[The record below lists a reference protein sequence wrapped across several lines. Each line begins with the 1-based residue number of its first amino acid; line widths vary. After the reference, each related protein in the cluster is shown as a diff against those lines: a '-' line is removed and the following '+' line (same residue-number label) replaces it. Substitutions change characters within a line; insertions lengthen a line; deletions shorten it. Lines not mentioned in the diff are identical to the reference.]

1 MTRISTRSI
10 SVIALAGVL
19 FVGSLTGVFT
29 ASQAPVVQTPAAQ
42 GESQS
47 ASPQSRPSPES
58 RIPNPESRPAAQL
71 ATMQQ
76 YCVSCHNDRT
86 KVAGVSFQGITPESV
101 GQHADVLEKA
111 VRKMRGRVM
120 PPPGARQPDGAA
132 LDSLVAYLEDSLDK
146 AAGKAHLSDQV
157 VLHRLNRKEYANAVR
172 DLLAVDIDASELLP
186 ADDIAEGFDNIATAL
201 QVSPSF
207 IEQYVIAARAVA
219 VKAVGR
225 PDARAGGWT
234 FRAPPGN
241 QLTHVAG
248 LPLGTR
254 GGILAKVDLPS
265 DGEYQVDVADIVT
278 HIWGNGMEFENP
290 LVVTLDNKLV
300 YETVIGGEE
309 DMKLY
314 DQVQNGALD
323 RVNARLKK
331 IRFFATAGPHKIG
344 VAFKRRTFAESD
356 DQLQMFARGGG
367 QDRLYRVNSFQLQ
380 GPFDA
385 KGISATPSRERIFT
399 CKPDSA
405 DAQEGPASAAA
416 AARSRRS
423 SPEVATSDV
432 ACARQIITSLATRA
446 YRRPVSAD
454 DVNELLQY
462 YEEGAKEGGF
472 EGGVRSALTGL
483 LASPFFL
490 YRGERVPAN
499 LRPGEAYAI
508 SDLELA
514 SKLSFFLWNTI
525 PDEEL
530 LKLAVDGKLSDPA
543 TLDRQVKRMLADSR
557 SVTLAGNFVHQWL
570 DMKRLDEIVPDSA
583 VFPYASGRSDPRQ
596 DFRTELTLF
605 ADSIFREDRSV
616 LDLLRAKHTFVN
628 ERIALHYGI
637 TDVKGDRFRRV
648 ELEQS
653 ARWGLLGK
661 GGVLMAAAY
670 PNRTSPVLRGAFVL
684 KHIQGVPPATPPPD
698 VPTLDEKDIGTPKA
712 LTVREMIAKH
722 RASPTCASCHAV
734 MDPLGLALENFDA
747 TGMWRERDRYAG
759 VPIDSSGVLPDG
771 TPIKGPDD
779 LRQALL
785 RRPDQFAQT
794 FTEGLL
800 TYATGRKLEHYD
812 MPTVRRI
819 VRGAAGTDY
828 RFSAL
833 VQSVVRSEQFRMR
846 RVPQSAPP
854 ASSTGQQ

>member
-1 MTRISTRSI
+1 MTPSRF
-10 SVIALAGVL
+10 SVQVFVAGSALVAALTSVL
-19 FVGSLTGVFT
+19 T
-29 ASQAPVVQTPAAQ
+29 ASQGP
-42 GESQS
+42 
-47 ASPQSRPSPES
+47 SRPQTG
-58 RIPNPESRPAAQL
+58 PAIATQNQL

-76 YCVSCHNDRT
+76 YCVSCHNDRVKT
-86 KVAGVSFQGITPESV
+86 AGVSFQGVTAESI
-101 GQHADVLEKA
+101 GQHADVFEKA

-120 PPPGARQPDGAA
+120 PPPGARQPDAAA

-146 AAGKAHLSDQV
+146 SAGKAHVPDRV

-172 DLLAVDIDASELLP
+172 DLLAVEVDANDLLP
-186 ADDIAEGFDNIATAL
+186 ADDVSGGFDNIADAL

-207 IEQYVIAARAVA
+207 IEQYVIAARAAA

-225 PDARAGGWT
+225 PDARPGGWT
-234 FRAPPGN
+234 FRAAPGT
-241 QLTHVAG
+241 QLTHVPG

-265 DGEYQVDVADIVT
+265 DGEYQVDIADIVT

-290 LVVTLDNKLV
+290 LVVTLDNKVV

-331 IRFFATAGPHKIG
+331 IRFFATAGPHRIG

-356 DQLQMFARGGG
+356 DVQQMFAKGGG
-367 QDRLYRVNSFQLQ
+367 QDRLYRVSSFQLQ

-385 KGISATPSRERIFT
+385 KGISSTPSRDRIFT
-399 CKPDSA
+399 CRPA
-405 DAQEGPASAAA
+405 HAAAPAVVEASAA
-416 AARSRRS
+416 SRRS
-423 SPEVATSDV
+423 SPGLEASEVG
-432 ACARQIITSLATRA
+432 CAQKIITSLATRA
-446 YRRPVSAD
+446 YRRPVVAD

-462 YEEGAKEGGF
+462 YKEGVKDGGF
-472 EGGVRSALTGL
+472 EGGIRSAITGI

-490 YRGERVPAN
+490 YRGERVPAG
-499 LRPGEAYAI
+499 LRPGETYAI
-508 SDLELA
+508 NDIELA

-530 LKLAVDGKLSDPA
+530 LKVAVAGRLSDAA
-543 TLDRQVKRMLADSR
+543 TLDTQVKRMLADPR
-557 SVTLAGNFVHQWL
+557 SVTLASNFVHQWL

-583 VFPYASGRSDPRQ
+583 VFPYASGRSDPRG
-596 DFRTELTLF
+596 DFLTELTLF
-605 ADSIFREDRSV
+605 SDSIFKADGSV

-628 ERIALHYGI
+628 ERVALHYGI

-648 ELEQS
+648 ELAQS

-661 GGVLMAAAY
+661 GAVLMAAAY
-670 PNRTSPVLRGAFVL
+670 PNRTSPVLRGAFIL
-684 KHIQGVPPATPPPD
+684 KHIQGVPPANPPMN
-698 VPTLDEKDIGTPKA
+698 VPTLDEKDIGTTKA

-722 RASPTCASCHAV
+722 RANPTCASCHAV

-747 TGMWRERDRYAG
+747 TGMWRDRDRYAG
-759 VPIDSSGVLPDG
+759 VSIDASGELPDG

-779 LRQALL
+779 LRNALL
-785 RRPDQFAQT
+785 RRPEQFAQT

-819 VRGAAGTDY
+819 VRGAAASDY
-828 RFSAL
+828 RFSTL
-833 VQSVVRSEQFRMR
+833 VQAVVRSEQFRMR
-846 RVPQSAPP
+846 RVPAAAAGKENVSVAQ
-854 ASSTGQQ
+854 